1 MAETGEATAT
11 ARSSSPLHVVVFPW
25 LAFGH
30 IIPYMELSEQLARRG
45 HAVTFVST
53 PRNLARLRPVP
64 EGLRPRVRL
73 LPLPMPTVDGL
84 PDGAESTA
92 DVPPEKGDLL
102 KAAFDGLAAPFAGF
116 LAGACAGDGG
126 EGEGAT
132 GFGKKPDWI
141 FVDFAHHWLP
151 RIAEQHKVRL
161 CHGDRVGS
169 TSGHAVRGSNAPCC
183 VQVPCALFSI
193 FPAVF
198 IAFAGTKAVNEARPR
213 VTAEDLTAQPPW
225 IPFPTPIAH
234 RLYEAEQMVYVFR
247 PNASGVCD
255 AFRFWET
262 ERQCPLFI
270 LRSCREVDGALCPLI
285 ADLFGKPLALSGL
298 LAPYDAARAAQEAG
312 GEGDDEETASLMRW
326 LDEQPARSVLYVAF
340 GSEAPLTPDNVRE
353 LAAGLELSGAR
364 FLWALRE
371 TSAPLLPDDGFQER
385 VAGRGVVRAGWVPQ
399 VRVLAHGAVGAFL
412 THAGWSSLM
421 ESFLFGHP
429 LAMLPL
435 FADQGLTARVMAA
448 RGVGLEVPRDGRDGS
463 FGRADLASTVRRVMA
478 REDEEGRALARNAR
492 EFQEMLCDRAKQEEY
507 VDELVEHLRR
517 LP

>member
-45 HAVTFVST
+45 HAVTFVSA

-64 EGLRPRVRL
+64 EGLRPRIRL

-116 LAGACAGDGG
+116 LAGACAGGGG

-151 RIAEQHKVRL
+151 PIAEQHK
-161 CHGDRVGS
+161 
-169 TSGHAVRGSNAPCC
+169 
-183 VQVPCALFSI
+183 VPCALFSI

-198 IAFAGTKAVNEARPR
+198 IAFAGTKAANEARPR

-312 GEGDDEETASLMRW
+312 GEGDDEESASLMRW

-371 TSAPLLPDDGFQER
+371 ASAPLLPGDGFQER

-429 LAMLPL
+429 LVMLPL

-448 RGVGLEVPRDGRDGS
+448 RAVGLEVPRDERDGS

-492 EFQEMLCDRAKQEEY
+492 EFQEMLCDRARQEEY

>member
-1 MAETGEATAT
+1 MAEAGDATTAT
-11 ARSSSPLHVVVFPW
+11 ARSSSPLHIVVFPW

-30 IIPYMELSEQLARRG
+30 IIPYMQLSEQLARRG

-64 EGLRPRVRL
+64 EDLRPRIRL
-73 LPLPMPTVDGL
+73 LPLPLPRVDGL
-84 PDGAESTA
+84 RDGAESTA

-102 KAAFDGLAAPFAGF
+102 KVAFDGLAAPFADF
-116 LAGACAGDGG
+116 LAGACSGG
-126 EGEGAT
+126 GVGEGAI
-132 GFGKKPDWI
+132 GFCKKPDWI

-151 RIAEQHKVRL
+151 PIAEQHK
-161 CHGDRVGS
+161 
-169 TSGHAVRGSNAPCC
+169 
-183 VQVPCALFSI
+183 VPCALFSI
-193 FPAVF
+193 FPASF
-198 IAFAGTKAVNEARPR
+198 IAFAGTKAANEARPR

-247 PNASGVCD
+247 PKASGLCD

-262 ERQCPLFI
+262 ERQCTLFI

-312 GEGDDEETASLMRW
+312 RENDDEKSASLMRW

-340 GSEAPLTPDNVRE
+340 GSEAPLTAENIRE

-371 TSAPLLPDDGFQER
+371 ASAPLLPDDGFAER

-399 VRVLAHGAVGAFL
+399 VRVLAHGAVGGFL

-429 LAMLPL
+429 LVMLPL

-448 RGVGLEVPRDGRDGS
+448 RAVGLEVPRDERDGS

-478 REDEEGRALARNAR
+478 REDEEGKALARNAR

-517 LP
+517 LA